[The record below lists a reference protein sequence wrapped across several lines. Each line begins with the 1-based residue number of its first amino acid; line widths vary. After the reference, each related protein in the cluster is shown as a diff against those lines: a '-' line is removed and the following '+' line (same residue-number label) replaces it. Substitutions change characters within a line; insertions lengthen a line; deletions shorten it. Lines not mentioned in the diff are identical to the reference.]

1 MLKKPFHHTVS
12 SSPVHPRNMAWRIII
27 AIFCRLLLNTARRFA
42 YPFAPVLSRG
52 LGVPLTAIT
61 SLIAVNQATAIVGVG
76 FGPLADRFGYRRMM
90 LIGMGM
96 LSLGMLAAGFFP
108 FYYSVMAALF
118 LAGLGKSVFDPAIQA
133 YVSRQISYRKR
144 GMVIG
149 FLETSW
155 AASTLIGIP
164 CVAILMNR
172 FDWQAPFYVLGGLG
186 LVGIVALFFLFPHDK
201 KAKVCAVEKK
211 ALWSAWPQLIENRS
225 ALGALGYAFF
235 ISVANDNL
243 FVIYGVWLERSFQVS
258 IVVLG
263 IGTGVIGLAEL
274 CGEGLTVLIS
284 DRIGLRRSIFSGLVL
299 TIVNY
304 ALIPLY
310 GQSLSLALVGIF
322 LVFLTFEFMIVTSMS
337 LCTEILPAHR
347 ATMMAAFFAAAGT
360 GRVIGALIGGHIW
373 LLGGIR
379 LTGMVSAFIT
389 LLALFSLMFG
399 LKGWRPVQ
407 TIPNIS

>member
-1 MLKKPFHHTVS
+1 MT
-12 SSPVHPRNMAWRIII
+12 WRIIT
-27 AIFCRLLLNTARRFA
+27 AILCRLLLNTAKRFV

-61 SLIAVNQATAIVGVG
+61 SLIAVNQATAILGIG

-96 LSLGMLAAGFFP
+96 LSLGMLAAGIFP
-108 FYYSVMAALF
+108 FYYSVMTGLF
-118 LAGLGKSVFDPAIQA
+118 LAGLGKSIYDPAIQA
-133 YVSRQISYRKR
+133 YVSRQVPYRKR

-155 AASTLIGIP
+155 AGSTLIGIP

-172 FDWQAPFYVLGGLG
+172 LDWQAPFYVLGGLG
-186 LVGIVALFFLFPHDK
+186 LVGMFALVSIFPRNK
-201 KAKVCAVEKK
+201 RAKNAVVEKK
-211 ALWSAWPQLIENRS
+211 ALWSAWPHLIANRS
-225 ALGALGYAFF
+225 ALGALGYSFF

-243 FVIYGVWLERSFQVS
+243 FVVYGAWLEQSFHVS

-322 LVFLTFEFMIVTSMS
+322 LLFLTNEFMIVTSMS

-347 ATMMAAFFAAAGT
+347 ATMMAAFYAAGGA
-360 GRVIGALIGGHIW
+360 GRVIGALMGGHIW
-373 LLGGIR
+373 LFGGIR
-379 LTGMVSAFIT
+379 LTGMVSAGIT
-389 LLALFSLMFG
+389 MLALFSLMLG
-399 LKGWRPVQ
+399 LTR
-407 TIPNIS
+407 TFHET

>member
-1 MLKKPFHHTVS
+1 MT
-12 SSPVHPRNMAWRIII
+12 WRMIT
-27 AIFCRLLLNTARRFA
+27 AILCRLLLNTARRFA

-61 SLIAVNQATAIVGVG
+61 SLIAVNQATAILGIG
-76 FGPLADRFGYRRMM
+76 FGPVADRLGYRRMM

-96 LSLGMLAAGFFP
+96 LSLGMLAAGIFP

-133 YVSRQISYRKR
+133 YVSRQVPYRKR

-149 FLETSW
+149 LLETSW
-155 AASTLIGIP
+155 AGSTLIGIP
-164 CVAILMNR
+164 CVAILLNR
-172 FDWQAPFYVLGGLG
+172 LDWQAPFYVLGGLSLVSMIG
-186 LVGIVALFFLFPHDK
+186 LVSLFPKDK
-201 KAKVCAVEKK
+201 QTEVSLVEKNT
-211 ALWSAWPQLIENRS
+211 LWNAWPHLIANRS

-243 FVIYGVWLERSFQVS
+243 FVVYGAWLEQSFQVS

-284 DRIGLRRSIFSGLVL
+284 DRIGLRRSIFTGLVL
-299 TIVNY
+299 TTVNY

-310 GQSLSLALVGIF
+310 GQSLMLALAGIF
-322 LVFLTFEFMIVTSMS
+322 LLFLTFEFMIVTSMS

-347 ATMMAAFFAAAGT
+347 ATMMAAFFAAAGA
-360 GRVIGALIGGHIW
+360 GRVIGALMGGHIW
-373 LLGGIR
+373 LFGGIW
-379 LTGMVSAFIT
+379 LTGMVSAGIT
-389 LLALFSLMFG
+389 LLALFSLILG
-399 LKGWRPVQ
+399 LKAWHPVLD
-407 TIPNIS
+407 S

>member
-1 MLKKPFHHTVS
+1 
-12 SSPVHPRNMAWRIII
+12 MAWRIIL
-27 AIFCRLLLNTARRFA
+27 AIFCRLLLNTARRFP

-61 SLIAVNQATAIVGVG
+61 SLIAVNQATAILGIG

-96 LSLGMLAAGFFP
+96 LSLGMLTAGFFP

-118 LAGLGKSVFDPAIQA
+118 LAGLGKSIFDPAIQA
-133 YVSRQISYRKR
+133 YVSQQVSYRRR

-155 AASTLIGIP
+155 AGSTLIGIP
-164 CVAILMNR
+164 CMAILMNR
-172 FDWQAPFYVLGGLG
+172 LDWQAPFYVLGGLG
-186 LVGIVALFFLFPHDK
+186 LVGVFTLVWLFPNDK
-201 KAKVCAVEKK
+201 KAHVPVAEKK
-211 ALWSAWPQLIENRS
+211 SIWNAWPHLVTNRS

-243 FVIYGVWLERSFQVS
+243 FVVYGAWLEQSFHVS

-274 CGEGLTVLIS
+274 CGEGLTVLVS
-284 DRIGLRRSIFSGLVL
+284 DRIGLRRSIFYGLVL
-299 TIVNY
+299 TSVNY
-304 ALIPLY
+304 VLIPLY
-310 GQSLSLALVGIF
+310 GQSLSFSLTGIF

-347 ATMMAAFFAAAGT
+347 ATMMAAFFAAAGV
-360 GRVIGALIGGHIW
+360 GRVIGALMGGYIW
-373 LLGGIR
+373 LFGGIWM
-379 LTGMVSAFIT
+379 TGMVSACIT
-389 LLALFSLMFG
+389 LLALFSLVLG
-399 LKGWRPVQ
+399 LKAWQPVV
-407 TIPNIS
+407 NGR

>member
-1 MLKKPFHHTVS
+1 MLKKLFHPTI
-12 SSPVHPRNMAWRIII
+12 SSPPIQPRNMAWRIII
-27 AIFCRLLLNTARRFA
+27 AILCRLLLNTARRFA

-61 SLIAVNQATAIVGVG
+61 SLIAVNQATAIVGIG

-90 LIGMGM
+90 LVGMGM

-118 LAGLGKSVFDPAIQA
+118 LAGLGKSVFDPAIQS
-133 YVSRQISYRKR
+133 YVSREISYGKR

-155 AASTLIGIP
+155 AGSTLIGIP

-172 FDWQAPFYVLGGLG
+172 LGWQAPFYVLGGLG
-186 LVGIVALFFLFPHDK
+186 LMGIIALISFFPQDK
-201 KAKVCAVEKK
+201 KIREHTVEKK
-211 ALWSAWPQLIENRS
+211 TLWSAWPQLMANRS
-225 ALGALGYAFF
+225 AIGALGYAFF

-243 FVIYGVWLERSFQVS
+243 FVVYGAWLEQSFQVS

-263 IGTGVIGLAEL
+263 IGTGVIGMAEL

-284 DRIGLRRSIFSGLVL
+284 DRIGLRRSIFFGLVL

-304 ALIPLY
+304 AVIPLY
-310 GQSLSLALVGIF
+310 GQCLSLALVGIF
-322 LVFLTFEFMIVTSMS
+322 LIFLTFEFMIVTSMS
-337 LCTEILPAHR
+337 LCTEILPTHR

-360 GRVIGALIGGHIW
+360 GRVIGALMGGHIW
-373 LLGGIR
+373 LFGGIW
-379 LTGMVSAFIT
+379 LTGTVSALIT
-389 LLALFSLMFG
+389 LLALLSLMLG
-399 LKGWRPVQ
+399 LKGWRPVLDD
-407 TIPNIS
+407 

>member
-1 MLKKPFHHTVS
+1 MT
-12 SSPVHPRNMAWRIII
+12 WRIIT
-27 AIFCRLLLNTARRFA
+27 AICCRLLLNTARRFA

-61 SLIAVNQATAIVGVG
+61 SLIAVNQATAIIGIG

-90 LIGMGM
+90 LMGMGM
-96 LSLGMLAAGFFP
+96 LSLGMLAAGIFP
-108 FYYSVMAALF
+108 FYYTVMVALF

-133 YVSRQISYRKR
+133 YVSRQVSYRRR

-149 FLETSW
+149 LLETSW
-155 AASTLIGIP
+155 AGSTLIGIP
-164 CVAILMNR
+164 CVAILLNR
-172 FDWQAPFYVLGGLG
+172 LDWQAPFYVLGGLG
-186 LVGIVALFFLFPHDK
+186 LVGMLALVSFFPKNKQDSDT
-201 KAKVCAVEKK
+201 VVEKK
-211 ALWSAWPQLIENRS
+211 TLWNAWPHLITNRY

-243 FVIYGVWLERSFQVS
+243 FVVYGAWLEQSFHVS

-284 DRIGLRRSIFSGLVL
+284 DRIGLRRSIFAGVVL

-322 LVFLTFEFMIVTSMS
+322 LLFLTFEFMIVTSIS
-337 LCTEILPAHR
+337 LCTEILPAQR
-347 ATMMAAFFAAAGT
+347 ATMMAAFFASAGV
-360 GRVIGALIGGHIW
+360 GRVIGALMGGHIW
-373 LLGGIR
+373 LFGGIQ
-379 LTGMVSAFIT
+379 LTGMVSAGIT
-389 LLALFSLMFG
+389 LLALFSLILG
-399 LKGWRPVQ
+399 LKAWQPVLD
-407 TIPNIS
+407 N

>member
-1 MLKKPFHHTVS
+1 MT
-12 SSPVHPRNMAWRIII
+12 WRIII
-27 AIFCRLLLNTARRFA
+27 AILCRLLLNTARRFA

-52 LGVPLTAIT
+52 LDVPLTAIT
-61 SLIAVNQATAIVGVG
+61 SLIAVNQATAILGVG

-90 LIGMGM
+90 LVGMGM
-96 LSLGMLAAGFFP
+96 LSVGMLAAGVFP

-133 YVSRQISYRKR
+133 YVSRQVPYHRR

-149 FLETSW
+149 LLETSW
-155 AASTLIGIP
+155 AGSTLIGIP

-172 FDWQAPFYVLGGLG
+172 LDWQAPFYVLGGLG
-186 LVGIVALFFLFPHDK
+186 LMGVFALVSIFPNDQRTHVSVTEKRTFLQ
-201 KAKVCAVEKK
+201 
-211 ALWSAWPQLIENRS
+211 AWPYLMTNRS

-243 FVIYGVWLERSFQVS
+243 FVVYGVWLEQSFHLS
-258 IVVLG
+258 IVALG

-284 DRIGLRRSIFSGLVL
+284 DRIGLRKSIFFGLVL

-310 GQSLSLALVGIF
+310 GQRLSLALTGIF
-322 LVFLTFEFMIVTSMS
+322 LIFLTFEFMIVTSIS
-337 LCTEILPAHR
+337 LCTEILPMHR
-347 ATMMAAFFAAAGT
+347 ATMMSAFFAAAGV
-360 GRVIGALIGGHIW
+360 GRVVGALIGGHIW
-373 LLGGIR
+373 LFGGIW
-379 LTGMVSAFIT
+379 LTGVVSACIT
-389 LLALFSLMFG
+389 LLALISLMFG
-399 LKGWRPVQ
+399 LKLWRPGSVG
-407 TIPNIS
+407 

>member
-1 MLKKPFHHTVS
+1 MT
-12 SSPVHPRNMAWRIII
+12 WRIII
-27 AIFCRLLLNTARRFA
+27 AILCRLLLNTARRFA

-52 LGVPLTAIT
+52 LDVPLTAIT
-61 SLIAVNQATAIVGVG
+61 SLIAVNQATAILGVG

-90 LIGMGM
+90 LVGMGM
-96 LSLGMLAAGFFP
+96 LSVGMLAAGVFP

-133 YVSRQISYRKR
+133 YVSRQVPYHRR

-149 FLETSW
+149 LLETSW
-155 AASTLIGIP
+155 AGSTLIGIP

-172 FDWQAPFYVLGGLG
+172 LDWQAPFYVLGGLG
-186 LVGIVALFFLFPHDK
+186 LMGVFALVSIFPNDQRTHVSVTERRTFLQ
-201 KAKVCAVEKK
+201 
-211 ALWSAWPQLIENRS
+211 AWPYLMTNRS

-243 FVIYGVWLERSFQVS
+243 FVVYGVWLEQSFHLS
-258 IVVLG
+258 IVALG

-284 DRIGLRRSIFSGLVL
+284 DRIGLRKSIFFGLVL

-310 GQSLSLALVGIF
+310 GQRLSLALTGIF
-322 LVFLTFEFMIVTSMS
+322 LIFLTFEFMIVTSIS
-337 LCTEILPAHR
+337 LCTEILPMHR
-347 ATMMAAFFAAAGT
+347 ATMMSAFFAAAGV
-360 GRVIGALIGGHIW
+360 GRVVGALIGGHIW
-373 LLGGIR
+373 LFGGIW
-379 LTGMVSAFIT
+379 LTGVVSACIT
-389 LLALFSLMFG
+389 LLALISLMFG
-399 LKGWRPVQ
+399 LKLWRPGSVG
-407 TIPNIS
+407 

>member
-1 MLKKPFHHTVS
+1 
-12 SSPVHPRNMAWRIII
+12 MAWRIII
-27 AIFCRLLLNTARRFA
+27 AILCRLLLNTARRFA

-61 SLIAVNQATAIVGVG
+61 SLIAVNQATAILGVG

-90 LIGMGM
+90 LVGMGM
-96 LSLGMLAAGFFP
+96 LSVGMLAAGVFP

-133 YVSRQISYRKR
+133 YVSRQVPYHRR

-149 FLETSW
+149 LLETSW
-155 AASTLIGIP
+155 AGSTLIGIP

-172 FDWQAPFYVLGGLG
+172 LDWQAPFYVLGGLG
-186 LVGIVALFFLFPHDK
+186 LMGVFALVSIFPNDQRTHVSVTERRTFLK
-201 KAKVCAVEKK
+201 
-211 ALWSAWPQLIENRS
+211 AWPYLMTNRS

-243 FVIYGVWLERSFQVS
+243 FVVYGVWLEQSFHLS
-258 IVVLG
+258 IVALG

-284 DRIGLRRSIFSGLVL
+284 DRIGLRKSIFFGLVL

-310 GQSLSLALVGIF
+310 GQRLSLALTGIF
-322 LVFLTFEFMIVTSMS
+322 LIFLTFEFMIVTSIS
-337 LCTEILPAHR
+337 LCTEILPMHR
-347 ATMMAAFFAAAGT
+347 ATMMSAFFAAAGV
-360 GRVIGALIGGHIW
+360 GRVVGALIGGHIW
-373 LLGGIR
+373 LFGGIW
-379 LTGMVSAFIT
+379 LTGVVSACIT
-389 LLALFSLMFG
+389 LLALISLMFG
-399 LKGWRPVQ
+399 LKLWRPGSVG
-407 TIPNIS
+407 

>member
-1 MLKKPFHHTVS
+1 
-12 SSPVHPRNMAWRIII
+12 MAWRITI
-27 AIFCRLLLNTARRFA
+27 AILCRLLLNTARRFA

-61 SLIAVNQATAIVGVG
+61 SLIAVNQATAILGIG

-90 LIGMGM
+90 LLGMGM

-144 GMVIG
+144 GRVIG

-155 AASTLIGIP
+155 AGSTLIGIP

-172 FDWQAPFYVLGGLG
+172 LDWQAPFYVLGGFG
-186 LVGIVALFFLFPHDK
+186 LVGIVALVSLFPHDK
-201 KAKVCAVEKK
+201 RISVPAAEKK
-211 ALWSAWPQLIENRS
+211 TLWSAWPQLIANRP

-243 FVIYGVWLERSFQVS
+243 FVVYGAWLEQSFQVS

-284 DRIGLRRSIFSGLVL
+284 DRLGLRRSIFSGLVL

-310 GQSLSLALVGIF
+310 GQSLGLALVGIF
-322 LVFLTFEFMIVTSMS
+322 LVFLSFEFMIVTSMS

-347 ATMMAAFFAAAGT
+347 ATMMAAFFAAAGA
-360 GRVIGALIGGHIW
+360 GRVTGALIGGHIW
-373 LLGGIR
+373 LFGGIW
-379 LTGMVSAFIT
+379 LTGVMSAFIT
-389 LLALFSLMFG
+389 LLALLSLIIG
-399 LKGWRPVQ
+399 LKAWHPAQ
-407 TIPNIS
+407 TITDISS

>member
-1 MLKKPFHHTVS
+1 MNRPSEIPS
-12 SSPVHPRNMAWRIII
+12 SSPPNNMTWRIII
-27 AIFCRLLLNTARRFA
+27 AILCRLLLNTARRFA

-52 LGVPLTAIT
+52 LDVPLTAIT
-61 SLIAVNQATAIVGVG
+61 SLIAVNQATAILGVG

-90 LIGMGM
+90 LVGMGM
-96 LSLGMLAAGFFP
+96 LSVGMLAAGVFP

-133 YVSRQISYRKR
+133 YVSRQVPYHRR

-149 FLETSW
+149 LLETSW
-155 AASTLIGIP
+155 AGSTLIGIP

-172 FDWQAPFYVLGGLG
+172 LDWQAPFYVLGGLG
-186 LVGIVALFFLFPHDK
+186 LMGVFALVSIFPNDQRTHVSVTERRTFLQ
-201 KAKVCAVEKK
+201 
-211 ALWSAWPQLIENRS
+211 AWPYLMTNRS

-243 FVIYGVWLERSFQVS
+243 FVVYGVWLEQSFHLS
-258 IVVLG
+258 IVALG

-284 DRIGLRRSIFSGLVL
+284 DRIGLRKSIFFGLVL

-310 GQSLSLALVGIF
+310 GQRLSLALTGIF
-322 LVFLTFEFMIVTSMS
+322 LIFLTFEFMIVTSIS
-337 LCTEILPAHR
+337 LCTEILPMHR
-347 ATMMAAFFAAAGT
+347 ATMMSAFFAAAGV
-360 GRVIGALIGGHIW
+360 GRVVGALIGGHIW
-373 LLGGIR
+373 LFGGIW
-379 LTGMVSAFIT
+379 LTGVVSACIT
-389 LLALFSLMFG
+389 LLALISLMFG
-399 LKGWRPVQ
+399 LKLWRPGSVG
-407 TIPNIS
+407 

>member
-1 MLKKPFHHTVS
+1 MT
-12 SSPVHPRNMAWRIII
+12 WRIVI
-27 AIFCRLLLNTARRFA
+27 AILCRLLLNTARRFA
-42 YPFAPVLSRG
+42 YPFAPFLSRG

-61 SLIAVNQATAIVGVG
+61 SLIAVNQATAILGIG

-90 LIGMGM
+90 LVGMGM
-96 LSLGMLAAGFFP
+96 LSLGMLAAGIFP
-108 FYYSVMAALF
+108 FYYSVMTALF

-133 YVSRQISYRKR
+133 YVSRQVPYHRR

-155 AASTLIGIP
+155 AGSTLIGIP

-172 FDWQAPFYVLGGLG
+172 LDWQAPFYVLGGLG
-186 LVGIVALFFLFPHDK
+186 MMGIFALISSFPHDK
-201 KAKVCAVEKK
+201 GTNVSKAEKRRTF
-211 ALWSAWPQLIENRS
+211 LNAWPHLITNKP
-225 ALGALGYAFF
+225 AIGALGYAFF

-243 FVIYGVWLERSFQVS
+243 FVVYGAWLEESFHLS
-258 IVVLG
+258 IVALG

-310 GQSLSLALVGIF
+310 GQRLSLALTGIF
-322 LVFLTFEFMIVTSMS
+322 LIFLSFEFMIVTSMS
-337 LCTEILPAHR
+337 LCTEILPSHR
-347 ATMMAAFFAAAGT
+347 ATMMSAFFAAAGA
-360 GRVIGALIGGHIW
+360 GRVVGALIGGHIW
-373 LLGGIR
+373 LLGGIW
-379 LTGMVSAFIT
+379 LTGVVSACIT
-389 LLALFSLMFG
+389 LLALISLMLG
-399 LKGWRPVQ
+399 LKLWHPG
-407 TIPNIS
+407 SSG

>member
-1 MLKKPFHHTVS
+1 
-12 SSPVHPRNMAWRIII
+12 MAWRIIT

-61 SLIAVNQATAIVGVG
+61 SLIAVNQATAILGIG
-76 FGPLADRFGYRRMM
+76 FGPLSDRFGYRRMM

-108 FYYSVMAALF
+108 FYNSVMIALF
-118 LAGLGKSVFDPAIQA
+118 LSGLGKSVFDPAIQA
-133 YVSRQISYRKR
+133 YVSRQVSYHKR

-149 FLETSW
+149 LLETSW
-155 AASTLIGIP
+155 AGSTLIGIP
-164 CVAILMNR
+164 CMAILMNR
-172 FDWQAPFYVLGGLG
+172 LDWQAPFYVLGGLG
-186 LVGIVALFFLFPHDK
+186 LVGLFALVSLFPNDK
-201 KAKVCAVEKK
+201 QAKSPVLKK
-211 ALWSAWPQLIENRS
+211 ETLWSAWPYLIVDRS

-243 FVIYGVWLERSFQVS
+243 FVVYGAWLEQSFHVS
-258 IVVLG
+258 VVVLG

-274 CGEGLTVLIS
+274 CGEGLTILIS

-310 GQSLSLALVGIF
+310 EVGLSFSLVGIF
-322 LVFLTFEFMIVTSMS
+322 MVFLSFEFMIVTSMS
-337 LCTEILPAHR
+337 LCTEILPGHR
-347 ATMMAAFFAAAGT
+347 ATMMAAFFAAAGA

-373 LLGGIR
+373 LFGGIW
-379 LTGMVSAFIT
+379 LTGMVSAGIT
-389 LLALFSLMFG
+389 LLALFSLILG
-399 LKGWRPVQ
+399 LKAWHPVLDG
-407 TIPNIS
+407 

>member
-1 MLKKPFHHTVS
+1 LNLPS
-12 SSPVHPRNMAWRIII
+12 ESSPPTYPENMTWRIIT
-27 AIFCRLLLNTARRFA
+27 AILCRLLLNTARRFA

-61 SLIAVNQATAIVGVG
+61 SLIAVNQATAILGIG

-96 LSLGMLAAGFFP
+96 LSLGMLAAGIFP
-108 FYYSVMAALF
+108 FYYSVMIGLF

-133 YVSRQISYRKR
+133 YVSRQVSYRKR

-149 FLETSW
+149 LLETSW
-155 AASTLIGIP
+155 AGSTLIGIP

-172 FDWQAPFYVLGGLG
+172 LDWQAPFYVLGGLG
-186 LVGIVALFFLFPHDK
+186 LVGMFALVSIFPRNK
-201 KAKVCAVEKK
+201 RTQNAVVEKK
-211 ALWSAWPQLIENRS
+211 ALWSAWPHLIANRS
-225 ALGALGYAFF
+225 ALGALGYAIF

-243 FVIYGVWLERSFQVS
+243 FVVYGAWLEQSFHVS

-322 LVFLTFEFMIVTSMS
+322 LLFLTNEFMIVTSMS

-347 ATMMAAFFAAAGT
+347 ATMMAAFFAAAGS
-360 GRVIGALIGGHIW
+360 GRVIGALMGGHIW
-373 LLGGIR
+373 LFGGIR
-379 LTGMVSAFIT
+379 LTGMVSAGT
-389 LLALFSLMFG
+389 TMLALFSLMLG
-399 LKGWRPVQ
+399 LKVWRPAQ
-407 TIPNIS
+407 DNPNIS

>member
-1 MLKKPFHHTVS
+1 
-12 SSPVHPRNMAWRIII
+12 MAWQIII
-27 AIFCRLLLNTARRFA
+27 AILCRLLLNTARRFA

-61 SLIAVNQATAIVGVG
+61 SLIAVNQATAILGIGV
-76 FGPLADRFGYRRMM
+76 GPLADRFGYLRMM

-96 LSLGMLAAGFFP
+96 LSLGMLAAALFP

-133 YVSRQISYRKR
+133 YVSRQVPYHKR

-155 AASTLIGIP
+155 AGSTLIGIP

-172 FDWQAPFYVLGGLG
+172 LDWQAPFYVLGGLG
-186 LVGIVALFFLFPHDK
+186 LVGLFALVSLFPNDK
-201 KAKVCAVEKK
+201 QASVPVLEKK
-211 ALWSAWPQLIENRS
+211 TLWHAWPQLIANRS
-225 ALGALGYAFF
+225 AVGALGYAFF

-243 FVIYGVWLERSFQVS
+243 FVVYGAWLEQSFQVS

-263 IGTGVIGLAEL
+263 IGTGAIGLAEL

-299 TIVNY
+299 TIANY
-304 ALIPLY
+304 AFIPLY

-322 LVFLTFEFMIVTSMS
+322 LVFLSFEFMIVTSMS
-337 LCTEILPAHR
+337 LCTEILPDHR
-347 ATMMAAFFAAAGT
+347 ATMMAAFFAAAGA

-373 LLGGIR
+373 LFGGIW
-379 LTGMVSAFIT
+379 LTGMVSAGIT
-389 LLALFSLMFG
+389 LLALFSLLIG
-399 LKGWRPVQ
+399 LSVRHPVLDG
-407 TIPNIS
+407 

>member
-1 MLKKPFHHTVS
+1 
-12 SSPVHPRNMAWRIII
+12 
-27 AIFCRLLLNTARRFA
+27 LNTARRFA

-61 SLIAVNQATAIVGVG
+61 SLIAVNQATAILGIG
-76 FGPLADRFGYRRMM
+76 FGPVADRFGYRRMM

-96 LSLGMLAAGFFP
+96 LSLGMLAAGIFP

-118 LAGLGKSVFDPAIQA
+118 LAGLGKSIFDPAIQA
-133 YVSRQISYRKR
+133 YVSRQVPYRKR

-155 AASTLIGIP
+155 AGSTLIGIP
-164 CVAILMNR
+164 CVAILLNR
-172 FDWQAPFYVLGGLG
+172 LDWQAPFYVLGGLSLVGMIG
-186 LVGIVALFFLFPHDK
+186 LVSLFPKDK
-201 KAKVCAVEKK
+201 QTEVSLVEKNT
-211 ALWSAWPQLIENRS
+211 LWNAWPHLIANRS

-243 FVIYGVWLERSFQVS
+243 FVVYGAWLEQSFQVS

-284 DRIGLRRSIFSGLVL
+284 DRIGLRRSIFTGLVL

-310 GQSLSLALVGIF
+310 GQSLMFALAGIF
-322 LVFLTFEFMIVTSMS
+322 LLFLTFEFMIVTSMS

-347 ATMMAAFFAAAGT
+347 ATMMAAFFAAAGA
-360 GRVIGALIGGHIW
+360 GRVIGALMGGHIW
-373 LLGGIR
+373 LFGGIW
-379 LTGMVSAFIT
+379 LTGMVSAGIT
-389 LLALFSLMFG
+389 LLALFSLILG
-399 LKGWRPVQ
+399 LKAWHPVLD
-407 TIPNIS
+407 S

>member
-1 MLKKPFHHTVS
+1 MT
-12 SSPVHPRNMAWRIII
+12 WRIIT
-27 AIFCRLLLNTARRFA
+27 AILCRLLLNTARRFA

-61 SLIAVNQATAIVGVG
+61 SLIAVNQATAILGIG

-96 LSLGMLAAGFFP
+96 LSLGMLAAGIFP
-108 FYYSVMAALF
+108 FYYSVMIGLF

-133 YVSRQISYRKR
+133 YVSRQVSYRKR

-149 FLETSW
+149 LLETSW
-155 AASTLIGIP
+155 AGSTLIGIP

-172 FDWQAPFYVLGGLG
+172 LGWQAPFYVLGGLG
-186 LVGIVALFFLFPHDK
+186 LVGMFALVSIFPRNK
-201 KAKVCAVEKK
+201 RTQNAVVEKK
-211 ALWSAWPQLIENRS
+211 ALWSAWPHLIANRS

-243 FVIYGVWLERSFQVS
+243 FVVYGAWLEQSFHVS

-322 LVFLTFEFMIVTSMS
+322 LLFLTNEFMIVTSMS

-347 ATMMAAFFAAAGT
+347 ATMMAAFFAAAGS
-360 GRVIGALIGGHIW
+360 GRVIGALMGGHIW
-373 LLGGIR
+373 LFGGIR
-379 LTGMVSAFIT
+379 LTGMVSAGIT
-389 LLALFSLMFG
+389 MLALFSLMLG
-399 LKGWRPVQ
+399 LTR
-407 TIPNIS
+407 TFHET

>member
-1 MLKKPFHHTVS
+1 MT
-12 SSPVHPRNMAWRIII
+12 WRIII
-27 AIFCRLLLNTARRFA
+27 AILCRLLLNTARRFA

-52 LGVPLTAIT
+52 LDVPLTAIT
-61 SLIAVNQATAIVGVG
+61 SLIAVNQATAILGVG

-90 LIGMGM
+90 LVGMGM
-96 LSLGMLAAGFFP
+96 LSVGMLAAGVFP

-133 YVSRQISYRKR
+133 YVSRQVPYHRR

-149 FLETSW
+149 LLETSW
-155 AASTLIGIP
+155 AGSTLIGIP

-172 FDWQAPFYVLGGLG
+172 LDWQAPFYVLGGLG
-186 LVGIVALFFLFPHDK
+186 LMGVFALVSIFPNDQRTHVSVTERKTFLK
-201 KAKVCAVEKK
+201 
-211 ALWSAWPQLIENRS
+211 AWPYLMTNRS

-243 FVIYGVWLERSFQVS
+243 FVVYGVWLEQSFHLS
-258 IVVLG
+258 IVALG

-284 DRIGLRRSIFSGLVL
+284 DRIGLRKSIFFGLVL

-310 GQSLSLALVGIF
+310 GQRLSLALTGIF
-322 LVFLTFEFMIVTSMS
+322 LIFLTFEFMIVTSIS
-337 LCTEILPAHR
+337 LCTEILPMHR
-347 ATMMAAFFAAAGT
+347 ATMMSAFFAAAGV
-360 GRVIGALIGGHIW
+360 GRVVGALIGGHIW
-373 LLGGIR
+373 LFGGIW
-379 LTGMVSAFIT
+379 LTGVVSACIT
-389 LLALFSLMFG
+389 LLALISLMFG
-399 LKGWRPVQ
+399 LKLWRPGSVG
-407 TIPNIS
+407 

>member
-1 MLKKPFHHTVS
+1 MT
-12 SSPVHPRNMAWRIII
+12 WRIII
-27 AIFCRLLLNTARRFA
+27 AILCRLLLNTARRFA

-52 LGVPLTAIT
+52 LDVPLTAIT
-61 SLIAVNQATAIVGVG
+61 SLIAVNQATAILGVG

-90 LIGMGM
+90 LVGMGM
-96 LSLGMLAAGFFP
+96 LSVGMLAAGVFP

-133 YVSRQISYRKR
+133 YVSRQVPYHRR

-149 FLETSW
+149 LLETSW
-155 AASTLIGIP
+155 AGSTLIGIP

-172 FDWQAPFYVLGGLG
+172 LDWQAPFYVLGGLG
-186 LVGIVALFFLFPHDK
+186 LMGVFALVSIFPNDQRTHVSVTERRTFLK
-201 KAKVCAVEKK
+201 
-211 ALWSAWPQLIENRS
+211 AWPYLMTNRS

-243 FVIYGVWLERSFQVS
+243 FVVYGVWLEQSFHLS
-258 IVVLG
+258 IVALG

-284 DRIGLRRSIFSGLVL
+284 DRIGLRKSIFFGLVL

-310 GQSLSLALVGIF
+310 GQRLSLALTGIF
-322 LVFLTFEFMIVTSMS
+322 LIFLTFEFMIVTSIS
-337 LCTEILPAHR
+337 LCTEILPMHR
-347 ATMMAAFFAAAGT
+347 ATMMSAFFAAAGV
-360 GRVIGALIGGHIW
+360 GRVVGALIGGHIW
-373 LLGGIR
+373 LFGGIW
-379 LTGMVSAFIT
+379 LTGVVSACIT
-389 LLALFSLMFG
+389 LLALISLMFG
-399 LKGWRPVQ
+399 LKLWRPGSVG
-407 TIPNIS
+407 